1 MSEKITKQ
9 PKNEA
14 ELVELKTYIA
24 EHEVN
29 LAKKK
34 QEVDCLYD
42 YLTMFEEMNH
52 NFEDKN
58 MFEFWYLYSF
68 PPEIKNLVIE
78 G

>member
-34 QEVDCLYD
+34 
-42 YLTMFEEMNH
+42 
-52 NFEDKN
+52 
-58 MFEFWYLYSF
+58 
-68 PPEIKNLVIE
+68 
-78 G
+78 